1 MERLISGKAPRAIG
15 AYSVATKVE
24 DVIYTSG
31 QIAIDP
37 DTNQMVEDDI
47 KMQTH
52 QVINNLKNILEE
64 NGSKLENIIKTNVF
78 LTDIKE
84 FNEFNEVYAQHFGKE
99 DYPSRTAIEISALPN
114 NAKIEIDVI
123 AIANK

>member
-1 MERLISGKAPRAIG
+1 MKRLISKKGPKAIG

-24 DVIYTSG
+24 DVIYSSG

-37 DTNQMVEDDI
+37 NTNQMVEDDI
-47 KMQTH
+47 KIQTQ
-52 QVINNLKNILEE
+52 QVMNNLKNILEE
-64 NGSKLENIIKTNVF
+64 NGSKLENIIKANVF

-84 FNEFNEVYAQHFGKE
+84 FSEFNEVYAQYFNNG

-114 NAKIEIDVI
+114 NAKIEIDVM
-123 AIANK
+123 AIVN